1 MTQVAFWS
9 SNWAEH
15 HTGVLR
21 TKVGQFGVTE
31 GEYTVGIVHLLT
43 GIFGQNFWKTNLDQ
57 LLPAS
62 ITHIKD
68 NHPILTHIF
77 TEDIGTVII
86 HGFSVSIAFVV
97 VYVVTRTLYVTKER
111 IEAIS

>member
-1 MTQVAFWS
+1 M
-9 SNWAEH
+9 
-15 HTGVLR
+15 
-21 TKVGQFGVTE
+21 
-31 GEYTVGIVHLLT
+31 GIVHLLT
-43 GIFGQNFWKTNLDQ
+43 GIFGQNFWKTSLDQ

-111 IEAIS
+111 VEAISEFFSIGLLVIMEITWSTLEIY